1 MAILRKYHLVKSHR
15 QGNYIFY
22 SINEPAILKVL
33 DSAKEVFNN
42 HLVQVKNALQKLE

>member
-1 MAILRKYHLVKSHR
+1 
-15 QGNYIFY
+15 
-22 SINEPAILKVL
+22 VL